1 MAVMNPTQQCCWNSS
16 LKTLKEAQPNS
27 SSTRRLH
34 LHREREALV
43 YLVFKLPAAIAKKDL
58 RTKKLCYK
66 TSSTEIQRL
75 GTRMCREE
83 EDGQQS

>member
-1 MAVMNPTQQCCWNSS
+1 